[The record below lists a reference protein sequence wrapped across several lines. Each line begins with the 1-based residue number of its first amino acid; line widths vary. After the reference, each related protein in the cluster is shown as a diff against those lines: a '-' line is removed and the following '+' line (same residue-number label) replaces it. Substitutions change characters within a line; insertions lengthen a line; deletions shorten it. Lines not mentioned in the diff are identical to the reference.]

1 MKNYKICTVFKQDL
15 VLFSDNLK
23 LINTIKKTSVI
34 LILMALSVINIFA
47 QTVDEVFEAHYKA
60 AGGKELWDGVK
71 TYTIKQNFVS
81 NAPSDYEMEV
91 KASMADMS
99 MLKTKTIM
107 KRNFIYAVNPS
118 DAFFR
123 VPMGSR
129 DKAVMY
135 DTKDLSEKEKVN
147 MKREITDMFA
157 PFYNYQAKGYIAT
170 YVGLEVVGAQRL
182 HHIELSGK
190 DIKYDLYF
198 DNITHLLTKQ
208 VEKLSTGEEITK
220 EYTTYTTAANGIIY
234 PSFGTYYSSID
245 KRNVKLTTNI
255 VFNPTLEAVTF
266 KR

>member
-1 MKNYKICTVFKQDL
+1 MKKI
-15 VLFSDNLK
+15 
-23 LINTIKKTSVI
+23 SVI
-34 LILMALSVINIFA
+34 LMLMTLSVVNIFA
-47 QTVDEVFEAHYKA
+47 QTVDEIFDAHYKA
-60 AGGKELWDGVK
+60 AGGKELWDDVK

-91 KASMADMS
+91 KASIADMS

-135 DTKDLSEKEKVN
+135 DTKDLNDKEKVN

-170 YVGLEVVGAQRL
+170 YVGLEVVGAQRV

-198 DNITHLLTKQ
+198 DNITRLLTKQ

-234 PSFGTYYSSID
+234 PSFGTYYSNID

-255 VFNPTLEAVTF
+255 VFNLPLDATTF

>member
-1 MKNYKICTVFKQDL
+1 MKKI
-15 VLFSDNLK
+15 S
-23 LINTIKKTSVI
+23 LIMM
-34 LILMALSVINIFA
+34 LMTLSVINIFA
-47 QTVDEVFEAHYKA
+47 QTVDEVFDAHYAA

-71 TYTIKQNFVS
+71 TYTIKQSYVS
-81 NAPSDYEMEV
+81 NAPSDFDMEV
-91 KASMADMS
+91 KASITDMS

-129 DKAVMY
+129 DKAVVY
-135 DTKDLSEKEKVN
+135 DTKDLSEKEKMN

-182 HHIELSGK
+182 HHVELSGK
-190 DIKYDLYF
+190 DVKYDLYF
-198 DNITHLLTKQ
+198 DNVTHLLTKQ

-255 VFNPTLEAVTF
+255 VFNPALDAVTF

>member
-1 MKNYKICTVFKQDL
+1 MKRI
-15 VLFSDNLK
+15 
-23 LINTIKKTSVI
+23 SVI
-34 LILMALSVINIFA
+34 VILMTLLVVNIFA
-47 QTVDEVFEAHYKA
+47 QTVDEVFDAHYA
-60 AGGKELWDGVK
+60 GAGGKELWDGVK
-71 TYTIKQNFVS
+71 TYTIKQSYVS
-81 NAPSDYEMEV
+81 NAPSDYDMEV
-91 KASMADMS
+91 KASITDMS

-107 KRNFIYAVNPS
+107 KRNFVYGVNPS

-129 DKAVMY
+129 DKAVVY
-135 DTKDLSEKEKVN
+135 DTKDLSDKEKMN
-147 MKREITDMFA
+147 MKREIVDMFA

-170 YVGLEVVGAQRL
+170 YVGLEVIGAQRL

-255 VFNPTLEAVTF
+255 VFNPTLDAVTF

>member
-1 MKNYKICTVFKQDL
+1 MKKVS
-15 VLFSDNLK
+15 VLML
-23 LINTIKKTSVI
+23 
-34 LILMALSVINIFA
+34 LMTLSVINIFA
-47 QTVDEVFEAHYKA
+47 QSVDEIFEAHYKA

-71 TYTIKQNFVS
+71 TYTINQSYVS
-81 NAPSDYEMEV
+81 KAPSDFEMEV
-91 KASMADMS
+91 KASIPDGS

-107 KRNFIYAVNPS
+107 KRNFIYGVNQT

-123 VPMGSR
+123 IPMGSR
-129 DKAVMY
+129 DKAIIY
-135 DTKDLSEKEKVN
+135 DTKDLSDKEKMN
-147 MKREITDMFA
+147 MKREIMDMFS
-157 PFYNYQAKGYIAT
+157 PFYNYQSKGYIAT
-170 YVGLEVVGAQRL
+170 YVGLKVVGAQRL

-190 DIKYDLYF
+190 DVKYDLYF
-198 DNITHLLTKQ
+198 DNITNLLTKQ

-255 VFNPTLEAVTF
+255 VFNPALDGTTF

>member
-1 MKNYKICTVFKQDL
+1 MKRI
-15 VLFSDNLK
+15 
-23 LINTIKKTSVI
+23 SVI
-34 LILMALSVINIFA
+34 VMLMTLLVVNIFA
-47 QTVDEVFEAHYKA
+47 QTVDEVFDAHYAA
-60 AGGKELWDGVK
+60 AGGKEHWDGVK
-71 TYTIKQNFVS
+71 TYTIKQTYVS
-81 NAPSDYEMEV
+81 NAPSDYDMEV
-91 KASMADMS
+91 KASIADMS

-107 KRNFIYAVNPS
+107 KRNFIYGVNPS

-129 DKAVMY
+129 DKAVVY
-135 DTKDLSEKEKVN
+135 DTKDLSDKEKMN

-170 YVGLEVVGAQRL
+170 YVGLEVIGAQRL

-190 DIKYDLYF
+190 DVKYDLYF

-245 KRNVKLTTNI
+245 KRNVKLTTSI
-255 VFNPTLEAVTF
+255 VFNPALDAVTF

>member
-1 MKNYKICTVFKQDL
+1 MKKITV
-15 VLFSDNLK
+15 
-23 LINTIKKTSVI
+23 II
-34 LILMALSVINIFA
+34 ILMTLSVINIFA
-47 QTVDEVFEAHYKA
+47 QTVDEVFDAHYKA
-60 AGGKELWDGVK
+60 AGGKELWDQVK
-71 TYTIKQNFVS
+71 TYTIKQSFVS
-81 NAPSDYEMEV
+81 NAPSDFEMEV
-91 KASMADMS
+91 KASIPEMS
-99 MLKTKTIM
+99 MLKTKSIM
-107 KRNFIYAVNPS
+107 RRNFIYAVNPT

-123 VPMGSR
+123 IPMGSR
-129 DKAVMY
+129 DKAFVY
-135 DTKDLSEKEKVN
+135 DTKDLSDKEKMN

-157 PFYNYQAKGYIAT
+157 PFYNYQEKGYIAT

-220 EYTTYTTAANGIIY
+220 EFTIYTTAANGIIY

-245 KRNVKLTTNI
+245 KRNVKLTTTI
-255 VFNPTLEAVTF
+255 VFNPTFDAVTF